1 MTRLLVVAAI
11 ALFSTTVRVAENWNP
26 ELAAKYLDGRQQQW
40 AAWPRAQSAN
50 GLCVSCHTGMTY
62 LIARP
67 ALARILGEGE
77 STQYERDL
85 LARLRTNV
93 GAKPAAAL
101 RDVEV
106 IFAALFLA
114 EQDAAKDALSPDAE
128 KAFAQLW
135 SLQSQD
141 GDAAGG
147 FKWYDASLDPWET
160 PDSPYFGAS
169 LAALAVGRA
178 PVAYRN
184 RPDIRAN
191 IDRLA
196 GYLTRAS
203 GTQPLHNRLA
213 LLWASS
219 RLPEVLAKA
228 AQQTLVDEIF
238 KAQASDGG
246 WTLQALGPW
255 RIRKNAP
262 AAQSSSYATAFT
274 AFVLHQARIPSTEP
288 RLRRALD
295 WLRAH
300 QEASGSWPAESMNKA
315 YPDGSME
322 QSFMRDAATAFAAAA
337 LAGAS

>member
-1 MTRLLVVAAI
+1 VTRLLVVAAI
-11 ALFSTTVRVAENWNP
+11 ALLSTTVRVAENWNP

-50 GLCVSCHTGMTY
+50 GPCVSCHTGMTY

-77 STQYERDL
+77 STKYERDL

-106 IFAALFLA
+106 IFAALFLT
-114 EQDAAKDALSPDAE
+114 EQDAANDVLSPDAE

-135 SLQSQD
+135 SLQLQD

-178 PVAYRN
+178 PAAYRN

-191 IDRLA
+191 IDRLT

-203 GTQPLHNRLA
+203 GTQPLHSRLA

-219 RLPEVLAKA
+219 RLPEVLTKS
-228 AQQTLVDEIF
+228 AQQALVEEIF

-246 WTLQALGPW
+246 WTLQSLGPW
-255 RIRKNAP
+255 RIHKSAP
-262 AAQSSSYATAFT
+262 AQSSSYATAFT
-274 AFVLHQARIPSTEP
+274 AFVLQQAGNPSSEL

-295 WLRAH
+295 WLRAR
-300 QEASGSWPAESMNKA
+300 QEASGSWPAESMNKV